1 MKKLFLAASV
11 ALFFSACDN
20 RQAEVDQANRQRDSL
35 AAIINER
42 DSSINEFLS
51 SFTEIEANL
60 DSVASR
66 QNAISVNIDKQQG
79 ELKTTAKDRINEN
92 IAAINEMMNQ
102 NREKIAQLNRKLK
115 ASGTRIK
122 EFEKMIETLNAQL
135 AQKDQELAAL
145 NEKLNNLTTQ
155 VNQLTTSLD
164 EANQRSAAQ
173 AKTIDE
179 QTTQLHTAYYVV
191 DNTKN
196 LQTNKVIDRTGGLL
210 GIGRT
215 SKLSANVD
223 NSKFTKID
231 YTKTMTIPVDSK
243 KAKMVTY
250 HPTDSYTMTKE
261 GDKITAIQISNAE
274 KFWSASKYLVVI
286 KD

>member
-1 MKKLFLAASV
+1 MKKLFLTLCAAVS
-11 ALFFSACDN
+11 LSSCDN

-51 SFTEIEANL
+51 SFSEIEANL
-60 DSVASR
+60 DSVAKR

-79 ELKTTAKDRINEN
+79 ELKSTAKDRINEN

-115 ASGTRIK
+115 ASGTRIV
-122 EFEKMIETLNAQL
+122 EFEKMIESLNAQL

-145 NEKLNNLTTQ
+145 NEKLNSLTTQ

-179 QTTQLHTAYYVV
+179 QTTQLHTAFYLV
-191 DNTKN
+191 DNAKN
-196 LQTNKVIDRTGGLL
+196 LQLNKVIDRTGGLL

-215 SKLSANVD
+215 SKMSSNVD

-231 YTKTMTIPVDSK
+231 YTKTSIIPINGK
-243 KAKMVTY
+243 KAKMITY
-250 HPTDSYTMTKE
+250 HPADSYTMNQEKN
-261 GDKITAIQISNAE
+261 KVNSIQITNAE
-274 KFWSASKYLVVI
+274 KFWSASKYLVVV

>member
-1 MKKLFLAASV
+1 MKKLFLAACV

-231 YTKTMTIPVDSK
+231 YTKTMTIPVNSK